1 MECKPVN
8 QPQDEMTDTK
18 ADPRAASE
26 QRPDRGRSG
35 FADRARLV
43 WFLARSELG
52 RRFAGT
58 AGGVLWAALGP
69 VLMIGV
75 VWFALDIGL
84 GLRASV
90 GPDYGVALI
99 VGMIAWQMVSESI
112 NDSTS
117 IITRNSHLVK
127 KIVFSVELLPV
138 ASALAAGIIHMAL
151 LTVLMLALAFLNVL
165 SWGTLWQLPLWFALL
180 FTTITVLNL
189 LAATLNVVFRD
200 LSAVVPFMMSA
211 AFWLTP
217 VVWMSDKLP
226 ASWRAVALAN
236 PFALAVEGYRAALLG
251 RPLPFT
257 TATAVASMVA
267 VACIGALSCY
277 LFRLYRPDFAD
288 YL

>member
-1 MECKPVN
+1 
-8 QPQDEMTDTK
+8 MTNAKT
-18 ADPRAASE
+18 DPRAPSG
-26 QRPDRGRSG
+26 QRPGG
-35 FADRARLV
+35 GGPALAEQARLV

-75 VWFALDIGL
+75 VWFALDVGL
-84 GLRASV
+84 GLRASI

-99 VGMIAWQMVSESI
+99 VGMVAWQLISESI

-138 ASALAAGIIHMAL
+138 ASAVAAGILHMAL
-151 LTVLMLALAFLNVL
+151 LAVLLPALAFMGLL

-180 FTTITVLNL
+180 FATITVLNL
-189 LAATLNVVFRD
+189 LVATLNVVFRD
-200 LSAVVPFMMSA
+200 LSAIVPFILSA

-226 ASWRAVALAN
+226 GPWRAVALAN

-257 TATAVASMVA
+257 SATAAASVL
-267 VACIGALSCY
+267 VVVCIGALSCY
-277 LFRLYRPDFAD
+277 LFRLFRADFAD